1 MTQHESRGTR
11 TTKRW
16 IVNFARLGYASKGVL
31 YATAGF
37 LTAAAGLH
45 RGGTT
50 ADRHDAIQFIAQQT
64 FGRAMLLVI
73 AAGLIGYAFW
83 RIVSAFTDADNHGSD
98 AKGLVIRTASVVRG
112 LFYGTLAYTIIR
124 LLLHQGGSGQG
135 SDVTSRHWTARA
147 LDHPYGFVLVM
158 LAGLSIIVYGGVQC
172 FSAAGKKLS
181 KQLDLKSTSA
191 RGRRAILSISRFGVV
206 ARGIVFGVI
215 GTSLI
220 RASLRRHSAD
230 AKGIS
235 GALRQ
240 LWALPMGSWI
250 LTVAGL
256 GFAAYGAYALINAR
270 YRRIPAG

>member
-1 MTQHESRGTR
+1 MRRNESRGTR

-50 ADRHDAIQFIAQQT
+50 ADRHDAVQFIAQQT

-73 AAGLIGYAFW
+73 TAGLIGYAFW

-98 AKGLVIRTASVVRG
+98 AKGVIIRVASVVRG

-124 LLLHQGGSGQG
+124 MLVHQGGSGQG
-135 SDVTSRHWTARA
+135 SDATSRHWTARA

-172 FSAAGKKLS
+172 FSATGQKLS
-181 KQLDLKSTSA
+181 KQLDLNSTSA
-191 RGRRAILSISRFGVV
+191 RARRDILWVSRFGVI

-215 GTSLI
+215 GASLI

-270 YRRIPAG
+270 YRRIR